1 MEPTGPPPPV
11 EHSPIYQSLVGAGP
25 RLRPLRQ
32 VHARMVVSG
41 LHRSRSLLTKLLT
54 LVIKTGP
61 SGGAAAAYAGLLLH
75 SVPNPDGFLFN
86 SLIRVSSRS
95 GDPLAALRL
104 YRHMRQATLARC
116 NYTFT
121 SAVKACADLAA
132 LPTGREIHCH
142 LLLDGLAGDVY
153 VQTALV
159 ALYGKCGDLPAARAV
174 FDGMPRRSLVTWNA
188 MIAAYEQNGLAGE
201 AVVVFRAMQADAAVE
216 PDGATMVSLLAACAH
231 LGDLRLGQWAS
242 SYIATKHLPVGAA
255 LAGALVSMYARCG
268 CVDEAREVFDGLR
281 RPNVVA
287 WTAMISGYGMHGRGA
302 EAVALF
308 RMMSR
313 RGPRPNTVTFVAV
326 LAACAHAGL
335 VVDGREAFESM
346 QRDYGLLP
354 REEHL
359 VCMVDM
365 LGRAGHLEEA
375 FRFVRTAAAPPVAG
389 AAMWTALVGA
399 CKLHRRFELGVEAAE
414 RLVAMESENAGNY
427 VLLSNLCAMAGRTE
441 AVEAAR
447 GEMARRGLRKVAG
460 YSAVEVGGTAHV
472 FRMGERRHPQAAEI
486 YRFLEE
492 LEGRMREVGYSPE
505 TATVMHEVEEEER
518 EIALR
523 HHSEKLAVAFGIMS
537 TAGGTAVRVVKNL
550 RICGDCHAA
559 VKLMSAVAR
568 REIIVRDKH
577 RFHHFQGGSCSC
589 GDFW

>member
-1 MEPTGPPPPV
+1 MEPTGARPPV

-32 VHARMVVSG
+32 VHARMVVFG

-54 LVIKTGP
+54 LVTETGP
-61 SGGAAAAYAGLLLH
+61 RGGGGAYAGLLLR

-104 YRHMRQATLARC
+104 YHRMRQATLPRS

-142 LLLDGLAGDVY
+142 LLLDGLAGDVF

-174 FDGMPRRSLVTWNA
+174 FDGMPRRSLVAWNA

-201 AVVVFRAMQADAAVE
+201 AVAVFRAMQADAVE

-242 SYIATKHLPVGAA
+242 GYIAANHLPVGAA

-268 CVDEAREVFDGLR
+268 CVDEAREVFDGLT

-308 RMMSR
+308 QQMRR
-313 RGPRPNTVTFVAV
+313 RGPPPNAVTFVAV

-335 VVDGREAFESM
+335 VADGREAFESM

-359 VCMVDM
+359 VSIVDM

-389 AAMWTALVGA
+389 PAVWTALVGA

-414 RLVAMESENAGNY
+414 RLVAMEPENAGNY

-447 GEMARRGLRKVAG
+447 GEMTRRGLRKVAG
-460 YSAVEVGGTAHV
+460 YSAVEVGGVAYV
-472 FRMGERRHPQAAEI
+472 FHMGERRHPRAAEI

-523 HHSEKLAVAFGIMS
+523 HHSERLAVAFGIMS
-537 TAGGTAVRVVKNL
+537 TPGGAAVRVVKNL

-559 VKLMSAVAR
+559 VKLMSAVAG